1 MSDRNMTEIEQAL
14 ERDRQALAQ
23 ALVALRH
30 RLDPATLIA
39 EGKAALMSQA
49 QPLVSRVD
57 GAVRA
62 HPLAAAAAGVA
73 IAALIFGRKATGNRE
88 TGDRH
93 RPAVT
98 AVTPVTAGTRF
109 EALTRWEDEGGPP
122 APEPVDPEEDW
133 LTEARGLRQNARQL
147 LRQID
152 DAARRGLAPAAQLAK
167 HRAEVMS
174 ALAVETRTALGRG
187 LASLTDAAR
196 DQALLA
202 REKVYLGRIVL
213 AEKGREQVA
222 EHPLLTGALV
232 AAAGAALAF
241 LFPQTETED
250 RLMGEARDRLLDDAI
265 AAARTEAMKASE
277 LAQTLGSAL
286 KSDIESAASV
296 LTPGGHQQTT
306 ARHH

>member
-1 MSDRNMTEIEQAL
+1 MSERNMHEIEQSL

-49 QPLVSRVD
+49 SPLVSRVD
-57 GAVRA
+57 GAVRS
-62 HPLAAAAAGVA
+62 HPVAAAAAGVA
-73 IAALIFGRKATGNRE
+73 LAALIFGRKAMS
-88 TGDRH
+88 DRGG
-93 RPAVT
+93 PMV
-98 AVTPVTAGTRF
+98 VPVTAGTRF

-133 LTEARGLRQNARQL
+133 LTEARGLRQNAKEM

-174 ALAVETRTALGRG
+174 ALAVETRNALGRG
-187 LASLTDAAR
+187 LESLTGAAR
-196 DQALLA
+196 DQALQT
-202 REKVYLGRIVL
+202 RERIYLGRIAL
-213 AEKGREQVA
+213 AEKGREQV
-222 EHPLLTGALV
+222 EQHPLMTGALV

-250 RLMGEARDRLLDDAI
+250 RLMGEARDRLMDDAFT
-265 AAARTEAMKASE
+265 AAKTEAMKASE

-296 LTPGGHQQTT
+296 FTPSGHPQTT
-306 ARHH
+306 VRHH

>member
-73 IAALIFGRKATGNRE
+73 IAALIFGRKATSDQ
-88 TGDRH
+88 DRH
-93 RPAVT
+93 RAV
-98 AVTPVTAGTRF
+98 VTPVTAGTRF

-187 LASLTDAAR
+187 LESLTDAAR

-296 LTPGGHQQTT
+296 LTPGGQQQTT

>member
-73 IAALIFGRKATGNRE
+73 IAALVFGRKATSDQ
-88 TGDRH
+88 DR
-93 RPAVT
+93 PV
-98 AVTPVTAGTRF
+98 VTPVTAGTRF

-187 LASLTDAAR
+187 LESLTDAAR

-296 LTPGGHQQTT
+296 LTAAGHQQTT

>member
-1 MSDRNMTEIEQAL
+1 MSDFDSHEIERSL
-14 ERDRQALAQ
+14 ERDRAQLARSLAELQDRLSPSALVEQ
-23 ALVALRH
+23 GKEALVAQASPLMA
-30 RLDPATLIA
+30 RLDHAIR
-39 EGKAALMSQA
+39 A
-49 QPLVSRVD
+49 QPV
-57 GAVRA
+57 
-62 HPLAAAAAGVA
+62 AAAVAGVA
-73 IAALIFGRKATGNRE
+73 LAALILGRYRDQAE
-88 TGDRH
+88 H
-93 RPAVT
+93 RPADK
-98 AVTPVTAGTRF
+98 F

-187 LASLTDAAR
+187 LESLTDAAR

-296 LTPGGHQQTT
+296 LTAAGQQQTT

>member
-1 MSDRNMTEIEQAL
+1 MSDRKMHEIEQSL

-30 RLDPATLIA
+30 RLSPATLIA
-39 EGKAALMSQA
+39 DGKQALMSQA
-49 QPLVSRVD
+49 SPLVSRVD

-62 HPLAAAAAGVA
+62 HPVAAAAAGVA
-73 IAALIFGRKATGNRE
+73 LAALIFGRKAMS
-88 TGDRH
+88 DRDSDV
-93 RPAVT
+93 P
-98 AVTPVTAGTRF
+98 PLSGTRF

-122 APEPVDPEEDW
+122 APEPVDPEDDW
-133 LTEARGLRQNARQL
+133 MIEARGLRQNATRM

-174 ALAVETRTALGRG
+174 ALASDTSVTLGKG
-187 LASLTDAAR
+187 LESLSDAAR
-196 DQALLA
+196 QQALLA
-202 REKVYLGRIVL
+202 RERLYLGRIAL
-213 AEKGREQVA
+213 AEKGREQVEA
-222 EHPLLTGALV
+222 HPVLSGALV

-250 RLMGEARDRLLDDAI
+250 RLMGEARDRLVDDAV
-265 AAARTEAMKASE
+265 AAAKTEAVKASE

-286 KSDIESAASV
+286 KSDVQRAAAV
-296 LTPGGHQQTT
+296 FTPPDQGPPVV
-306 ARHH
+306 RHH

>member
-23 ALVALRH
+23 ALVALRQ

-73 IAALIFGRKATGNRE
+73 IAALIFGRKATS
-88 TGDRH
+88 DRD
-93 RPAVT
+93 RPV
-98 AVTPVTAGTRF
+98 VTPVTAGTRF

-187 LASLTDAAR
+187 LESLTDAAR

>member
-1 MSDRNMTEIEQAL
+1 MSERSMTEIEQSL

-30 RLDPATLIA
+30 RLDPATLIS

-57 GAVRA
+57 GVVRG
-62 HPLAAAAAGVA
+62 HPMAAAAAGVA
-73 IAALIFGRKATGNRE
+73 IAALIFGRKAIS
-88 TGDRH
+88 DRDDAGSVAV
-93 RPAVT
+93 PA
-98 AVTPVTAGTRF
+98 RF

-133 LTEARGLRQNARQL
+133 LTEARGLRLNAKQL

-174 ALAVETRTALGRG
+174 ALAVETRTVLGKG
-187 LASLTDAAR
+187 LESLTEAAR
-196 DQALLA
+196 DQALQA
-202 REKVYLGRIVL
+202 REKVYLGRIAL
-213 AEKGREQVA
+213 AEKGRAQVE

-232 AAAGAALAF
+232 AAAGVALAF

-265 AAARTEAMKASE
+265 TAAKSEAVKASE

-286 KSDIESAASV
+286 KSDIASAASV
-296 LTPGGHQQTT
+296 FTPSGQHQTS